1 MGQQRAEVEESAAAV
16 ARGRSSRGGP
26 RSAGRVLSDM
36 EKADAAKALRL
47 QKLRAEVEE
56 GERLHETFTPV
67 LVARPESARS
77 AAARSSAGPAHE
89 RLYALRPSTA
99 GGASTAGRDGN
110 VGNVHRTPRTA
121 AAGGRPLPSRAAGEP
136 ASAPVAEDLYRDAE
150 ERRFRHYES
159 VAAADAQ
166 AHHERNAS
174 KLSARSVA
182 LARRKGERQLRGL
195 FDAVGA
201 SESGGG
207 GLTREQLPDVLR
219 LLGLL
224 RTRAPP
230 AAGAAATEAE
240 AAEAAEEAALVTQL
254 WVALSGGDAAV
265 PFGRFADFMLSAERP
280 PSARAAGV
288 DAVTLRKQSLAGA
301 HKATGHMKAR
311 TAAQLQQAEEVEY
324 PFTPSVRSAPRTP
337 RTAAPPASSIF
348 DALYDRAFSY
358 AAKKER
364 LRVERSESAM
374 EECTFTP
381 HINRGAPTRWEKLEN
396 LRTAEPPVEA
406 AE

>member
-1 MGQQRAEVEESAAAV
+1 M
-16 ARGRSSRGGP
+16 
-26 RSAGRVLSDM
+26 
-36 EKADAAKALRL
+36 
-47 QKLRAEVEE
+47 
-56 GERLHETFTPV
+56 

-207 GLTREQLPDVLR
+207 GLTREQLPAVLR

-230 AAGAAATEAE
+230 AAGSAATEAE

-265 PFGRFADFMLSAERP
+265 PFARFADFMLSAERP

-311 TAAQLQQAEEVEY
+311 TAAQLQQAEEGEY

-396 LRTAEPPVEA
+396 LRTADPPVEA

>member
-1 MGQQRAEVEESAAAV
+1 M
-16 ARGRSSRGGP
+16 
-26 RSAGRVLSDM
+26 
-36 EKADAAKALRL
+36 
-47 QKLRAEVEE
+47 
-56 GERLHETFTPV
+56 
-67 LVARPESARS
+67 
-77 AAARSSAGPAHE
+77 
-89 RLYALRPSTA
+89 
-99 GGASTAGRDGN
+99 
-110 VGNVHRTPRTA
+110 
-121 AAGGRPLPSRAAGEP
+121 
-136 ASAPVAEDLYRDAE
+136 
-150 ERRFRHYES
+150 
-159 VAAADAQ
+159 
-166 AHHERNAS
+166 
-174 KLSARSVA
+174 
-182 LARRKGERQLRGL
+182 
-195 FDAVGA
+195 
-201 SESGGG
+201 
-207 GLTREQLPDVLR
+207 
-219 LLGLL
+219 
-224 RTRAPP
+224 
-230 AAGAAATEAE
+230 
-240 AAEAAEEAALVTQL
+240 TQL

-265 PFGRFADFMLSAERP
+265 PFARFADFMLSAERP

-311 TAAQLQQAEEVEY
+311 TAAQLQQAEEGEY

-396 LRTAEPPVEA
+396 LRTADPPVEA